1 MFGVCLGRGMD
12 NSSRKCRKVIRHS
25 ACINSR
31 LFGTKGQLQL
41 FLHFH
46 LCTGC
51 ILSFVLSFITFSPT
65 SIMRPTSRCW
75 FGFFSVMALT
85 ISQTSA
91 LFVPNAADAVGAKN
105 DHWRREPDS
114 LVLAQPNLVIVQRDC
129 SPELQSA
136 AGQPI
141 ARDVWDPR
149 ITHPSASTVW
159 ERGSA
164 VTVTW

>member
-1 MFGVCLGRGMD
+1 MPQSYPTLNVYKF
-12 NSSRKCRKVIRHS
+12 SSVWHERSVTTLPS
-25 ACINSR
+25 LSS
-31 LFGTKGQLQL
+31 
-41 FLHFH
+41 LHWLHTFFH
-46 LCTGC
+46 
-51 ILSFVLSFITFSPT
+51 TFFPYIS
-65 SIMRPTSRCW
+65 SSLIMRPTSRCW
-75 FGFFSVMALT
+75 LGFFSVMALT

-105 DHWRREPDS
+105 DHWRRGPDS